1 MRLNN
6 RLRDLEKRLEQTESA
21 HRYMADTAH
30 LEDCI
35 DEAKWMLLS
44 MFAKQ
49 DHKAGGE
56 GVRDFE
62 GVLKGCAA
70 STARLV
76 REVMSLQEF
85 SFPEWR
91 EHFTPRTKKVSAAER
106 KAFEAYVD
114 RARVRDNQRRRTG
127 PREARKAEPVELGN
141 HMDRR
146 EL

>member
-6 RLRDLEKRLEQTESA
+6 RLRDLEKRIEQTESV
-21 HRYMADTAH
+21 HRYISDPAH

-44 MFAKQ
+44 SFAKE

-62 GVLKGCAA
+62 RVLTGCAP

-76 REVMSLQEF
+76 REIIALQEF

-91 EHFTPRTKKVSAAER
+91 ENVTPRTKKVSAAER

-114 RARVRDNQRRRTG
+114 RARARDNQRRRAE
-127 PREARKAEPVELGN
+127 PREARKIEPADLGT